1 VTNIK
6 YENQNFN
13 QEVTMQNRMLGDINV
28 QVDRTHQKMV
38 KVDGKLKELIAK
50 SNQWC
55 LWVIIVVELVVL
67 ILLLVL

>member
-1 VTNIK
+1 
-6 YENQNFN
+6 
-13 QEVTMQNRMLGDINV
+13 MQNRMLGDINV